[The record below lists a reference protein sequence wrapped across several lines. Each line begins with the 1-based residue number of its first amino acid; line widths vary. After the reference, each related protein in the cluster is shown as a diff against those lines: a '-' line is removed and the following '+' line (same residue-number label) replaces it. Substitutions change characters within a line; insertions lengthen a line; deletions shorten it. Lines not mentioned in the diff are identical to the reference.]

1 MNESGTLVATILQ
14 SQVMDAAAVAT
25 VGALTT
31 AVVQILKRSLP
42 GDWDCYG
49 PLFAAVVSLLGVL
62 LWVYSAP
69 QFPPARTDV
78 WPIAAGWVSVFATSV
93 GVYQTV
99 KMATSATPAD
109 ETVPRAQHEAL
120 LAEKDRT
127 IALLSQRAGRPSADT
142 ESAPAE
148 PGGKAA

>member
-1 MNESGTLVATILQ
+1 MNESSTLVATILQ

-25 VGALTT
+25 IGALTT
-31 AVVQILKRSLP
+31 AVVQIIKRSLP

-49 PLFAAVVSLLGVL
+49 PLFAAIVSLLGVL

-78 WPIAAGWVSVFATSV
+78 WPIAAGWVSVFTSSV

-99 KMATSATPAD
+99 KMATAPAD
-109 ETVPRAQHEAL
+109 DSQQARVARVEAETAVVVP
-120 LAEKDRT
+120 
-127 IALLSQRAGRPSADT
+127 PSP
-142 ESAPAE
+142 ERHS
-148 PGGKAA
+148 

>member
-1 MNESGTLVATILQ
+1 MNMSESNTLIATILQ

-25 VGALTT
+25 IGALTT
-31 AVVQILKRSLP
+31 AVVQIIKRSLP

-49 PLFAAVVSLLGVL
+49 PLFAAIVSLLGVL

-78 WPIAAGWVSVFATSV
+78 WPIAAGWVSVFTSSV

-99 KMATSATPAD
+99 KMATAPAD
-109 ETVPRAQHEAL
+109 DSQQARVARVEAETAVVVP
-120 LAEKDRT
+120 
-127 IALLSQRAGRPSADT
+127 P
-142 ESAPAE
+142 APE
-148 PGGKAA
+148 RHS